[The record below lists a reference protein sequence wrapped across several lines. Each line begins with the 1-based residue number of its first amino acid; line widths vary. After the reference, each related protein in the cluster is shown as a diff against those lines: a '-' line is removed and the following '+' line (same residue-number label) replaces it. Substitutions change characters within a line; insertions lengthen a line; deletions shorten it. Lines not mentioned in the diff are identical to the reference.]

1 MLMGMTKGNQVNP
14 NYGRAYGGGVKG
26 WKKEDF
32 YSNIMCGTSAGDK
45 YIRLLQMQAIHN
57 TQLIYFQIR
66 KCNECGGGFR
76 VVHEKSLDEENEKWR
91 RRKTLIYYF
100 LYELFSNAEKF
111 TLQNQLYLVHVID
124 HTLMRSIWRLA
135 NYHWCFSYGKW
146 EKLYLKVKI
155 KKLISLYSNDL
166 NGFVQINMICKYLIC
181 LTRTQAQLFPPKRNA
196 NEENLNGN
204 WKSDHSFMCVRKPS
218 ITMCVLIGKIIFPD

>member
-76 VVHEKSLDEENEKWR
+76 VVHEKSLDEEKEKWR
-91 RRKTLIYYF
+91 TRRKTLIYYF

-111 TLQNQLYLVHVID
+111 TLQNQLYLVHDEVDLAIGQLS
-124 HTLMRSIWRLA
+124 LMFLIW
-135 NYHWCFSYGKW
+135 K
-146 EKLYLKVKI
+146 
-155 KKLISLYSNDL
+155 
-166 NGFVQINMICKYLIC
+166 M
-181 LTRTQAQLFPPKRNA
+181 
-196 NEENLNGN
+196 
-204 WKSDHSFMCVRKPS
+204 
-218 ITMCVLIGKIIFPD
+218 GKIISQSENKKTNLTLLQRFEWICTN